1 MLKSIV
7 INSVAVATIAVL
19 SLALMVVLA
28 SMVPEANAEASQ
40 PESAA
45 APACS
50 LQGWPY
56 YESRCQ
62 FDRRADSV
70 EPRIVRV
77 IDRR

>member
-7 INSVAVATIAVL
+7 INSLAVATIAVL
-19 SLALMVVLA
+19 SLALMGVLA
-28 SMVPEANAEASQ
+28 SMVPEANAQASQ
-40 PESAA
+40 PETAA

-62 FDRRADSV
+62 FDRRAGTGETRSV
-70 EPRIVRV
+70 RIINPR
-77 IDRR
+77 